1 MTPDTNARSPI
12 HPWKGEGLVAEQ
24 VKRIKMVGILSKIAP
39 PAYWLNSKVSGIAVA
54 AAAAGIVVLWKKKLD
69 ELSSKR

>member
-1 MTPDTNARSPI
+1 M
-12 HPWKGEGLVAEQ
+12 VAEQ